1 MPPTRTLTK
10 RELNRALLERQSLL
24 RRERTPALD
33 MIHRLIAMQ
42 AQQAR
47 PPFVGLWS
55 RIDGFAASELATLL
69 RDRQVVRVTH
79 LRGTLHLLT
88 ADDYLA
94 LRGAM
99 QPVLTL
105 GMQAILKQRG
115 AVLDI
120 EAVVKAAEGHFGARP
135 RTFEDLRTTL
145 MEQFPGVDERAM
157 GYAARMQLPLC
168 MVPDDTQFA
177 YGADTNFAL
186 ASQWLGRAVPDLSGT
201 EELLLRYLAAFGPAS
216 VNDAQCWSGLGKL
229 KPVFEALRPKLAVY
243 KDENGKE
250 LFDVPGALLP
260 PADTTAPVRFL
271 PGFDNVILAH
281 QDRSR
286 IIADEHRSLV
296 TTKNLQV
303 LPTVLVDGFV
313 AGTWDAT
320 VRKTA
325 VTVAVKAFSPLPA
338 KVKKSIEAEAAGL
351 VKFLAGEAPRCEV
364 AFS

>member
-1 MPPTRTLTK
+1 MPPTRTLTR
-10 RELNRALLERQSLL
+10 RELNRALLERQMLL
-24 RRERTPALD
+24 RRERVPVLEA
-33 MIHRLIAMQ
+33 IQRLIAMQ
-42 AQQAR
+42 AQQPR
-47 PPFVGLWS
+47 PPFIGLWS
-55 RIDGFAASELATLL
+55 RLEGFAAADLASLL
-69 RDRQVVRVTH
+69 RARQVVRVTH

-88 ADDYLA
+88 AADYLA

-120 EAVVKAAEGHFGARP
+120 EAVVKAAEGHFGKRP
-135 RTFEDLRTTL
+135 QTFEDLRTTL
-145 MEQFPGVDERAM
+145 IEQFPGVDERAM

-186 ASQWLGRAVPDLSGT
+186 ASQWLGQPVPDVPGT
-201 EELLLRYLAAFGPAS
+201 EDLLLRYLAAFGPAS

-229 KPVFEALRPKLAVY
+229 KPVFEALRPRLVVY

-250 LFDVPGALLP
+250 LFDVPGAALP
-260 PADTTAPVRFL
+260 SADVAAPVRFL
-271 PGFDNVILAH
+271 AGFDNAILAH

-286 IIADEHRSLV
+286 IIADEYRPLV

-313 AGTWDAT
+313 AATWDVT
-320 VRKTA
+320 LRKTA

-338 KVKKSIEAEAAGL
+338 KVRKSIEAEAAGL
-351 VKFLAGEAPRCEV
+351 VTFLAGDQPRCEV
-364 AFS
+364 TFS

>member
-1 MPPTRTLTK
+1 MPPTRILTK
-10 RELNRALLERQSLL
+10 RDLNRALLERQVLL
-24 RRERTPALD
+24 RRERTPVLEV
-33 MIHRLIAMQ
+33 IQRLIAMQ
-42 AQQAR
+42 AQQPR
-47 PPFVGLWS
+47 PPFIGLWT
-55 RIDGFAASELATLL
+55 RIDGFTAPDLATLL

-88 ADDYLA
+88 AADYLA

-99 QPVLTL
+99 QPVLTG
-105 GMQAILKQRG
+105 GMHAILKQRG

-120 EAVVKAAEGHFGARP
+120 EAVVKAAEGHFGKRP

-145 MEQFPGVDERAM
+145 MEEFPGVDERAM

-186 ASQWLGRAVPDLSGT
+186 ASQWLGRPVPDAGGV
-201 EELLLRYLAAFGPAS
+201 EDLLLRYLAAFGPAS
-216 VNDAQCWSGLGKL
+216 VNDAQCWSGLPKL
-229 KPVFEALRPKLAVY
+229 KPAFEALRPKLTVY

-250 LFDVPGALLP
+250 LFDVPGAPLP
-260 PADTTAPVRFL
+260 AADAPAPVRFL
-271 PGFDNVILAH
+271 PGFDNAILGH

-303 LPTVLVDGFV
+303 QPTILIDGFV
-313 AGTWDAT
+313 AATWDVT
-320 VRKTA
+320 LRKSA
-325 VTVAVKAFSPLPA
+325 VTIAVKAFGSVPA
-338 KVKKSIEAEAAGL
+338 KTKKLIEAEAASL
-351 VKFLAGEAPRCEV
+351 VKFLAGAGPRCDV
-364 AFS
+364 TYA